1 MHACIACR
9 EEEDE
14 QTVMTQSLTDF
25 YDDKGILHEDVFKAR
40 VQAFVSQYERGRK
53 KGM

>member
-1 MHACIACR
+1 MHACR
-9 EEEDE
+9 EEDDE
-14 QTVMTQSLTDF
+14 LTVMTESLTAF

-40 VQAFVSQYERGRK
+40 VQAFVLRYERGRK